1 MSDKSDSDSDVP
13 EITEEFKE
21 HVKQW
26 VTIDDK
32 IREHR
37 AITKALTKEK
47 KSYEQNILDYL
58 ESIKVKSIDITGGH
72 LRRNV
77 SKTKQPIKKQLI
89 ENALFSLTKSKEK
102 SITMTKYI
110 MDSRPVKE
118 RVNLKRTK
126 NRGPKK
132 KKN

>member
-1 MSDKSDSDSDVP
+1 MSENSDSEVP

-21 HVKQW
+21 NVKKW
-26 VTIDDK
+26 VIIDDQ

-37 AITKALTKEK
+37 AITKTLTKEK
-47 KSYEQNILDYL
+47 KQYEQNILDYL

-77 SKTKQPIKKQLI
+77 SKTKAPIKKQLI
-89 ENALFSLTKSKEK
+89 ETALFDLTKSKEK
-102 SITMTKYI
+102 SSTMTNYI
-110 MDSRPVKE
+110 MDSRPVTQ

-126 NRGPKK
+126 NRGSKK
-132 KKN
+132 K